1 MKNRFYLITAVI
13 LLLPC
18 TLRAQWSVGLLGG
31 AGYNVHSQDVHYM
44 TDYRILGAAGLN
56 FGLTGQYD
64 VTDWF
69 GLRMDATFTQKNY
82 RHTRADLKEMDYRYR
97 NDYLLVP
104 VLASFRFGGA
114 RLKGFANAG
123 VYGGW
128 WLLCAQRGT
137 EYSSSAVKV
146 FEFSRKVD
154 FNTEKDNRLDLG
166 LAGGLGLEYGIS
178 RHWAIQLEARGYY
191 SLASQVKQY
200 MQVKDY
206 RYDTTVVLQAACLY
220 RF

>member
-1 MKNRFYLITAVI
+1 MKNRFRLIAAVI

-31 AGYNVHSQDVHYM
+31 AGYNVHSQDLHYL
-44 TDYRILGAAGLN
+44 TDYRIQGAPGLH

-64 VTDWF
+64 LTDWF
-69 GLRMDATFTQKNY
+69 GLRMDVTFTQKNY
-82 RHTRADLKEMDYRYR
+82 RQFRADLSEMNYLYR

-128 WLLCAQRGT
+128 WLSCSQQGT
-137 EYSSSAVKV
+137 EFNSFSGKTYD
-146 FEFSRKVD
+146 FSRKVA

-166 LAGGLGLEYGIS
+166 LTGGLGLEYGFS
-178 RHWAIQLEARGYY
+178 RHWAVQLEARGYY
-191 SLASQVKQY
+191 SPTSQVKQY
-200 MQVKDY
+200 MRVKDY
-206 RYDTTVVLQAACLY
+206 RYDTTMVLQAACLY

>member
-1 MKNRFYLITAVI
+1 MKKRIYLIVAMI

-18 TLRAQWSVGLLGG
+18 TLHAQWSVGLLGG

-44 TDYRILGAAGLN
+44 TDYRIQGAAGLH
-56 FGLTGQYD
+56 FGLMGQYD
-64 VTDWF
+64 LTDWLS
-69 GLRMDATFTQKNY
+69 LRADATFTQKTY
-82 RHTRADLKEMDYRYR
+82 RQSRADLAEINFRYR

-114 RLKGFANAG
+114 HVKGFANAG

-128 WLLCAQRGT
+128 WLSCSQQGT
-137 EYSSSAVKV
+137 EYNSFSGKTYD
-146 FEFSRKVD
+146 FSRKVA
-154 FNTEKDNRLDLG
+154 FNAEKDNRLDLG
-166 LAGGLGLEYGIS
+166 LAGGLGLEYGFS
-178 RHWAIQLEARGYY
+178 RHWAVQLEARGYY
-191 SLASQVKQY
+191 GLASQVKQY
-200 MQVKDY
+200 MVVKDY

>member
-18 TLRAQWSVGLLGG
+18 TLRAQWSVGLLG
-31 AGYNVHSQDVHYM
+31 VHYM

-114 RLKGFANAG
+114 RLKGFTNVG

-178 RHWAIQLEARGYY
+178 RHWAVQLEARGYY

>member
-31 AGYNVHSQDVHYM
+31 AGYNVHSQDIHYM

-69 GLRMDATFTQKNY
+69 GLRVDATFTQKNY
-82 RHTRADLKEMDYRYR
+82 RHFRADIKEMDYRYR

-128 WLLCAQRGT
+128 WLLSAQRGT
-137 EYSSSAVKV
+137 EYSSSSGKV
-146 FEFSRKVD
+146 FP
-154 FNTEKDNRLDLG
+154 G
-166 LAGGLGLEYGIS
+166 L
-178 RHWAIQLEARGYY
+178 Q
-191 SLASQVKQY
+191 
-200 MQVKDY
+200 
-206 RYDTTVVLQAACLY
+206 
-220 RF
+220 

>member
-1 MKNRFYLITAVI
+1 MKNRFRLIAAVI

-31 AGYNVHSQDVHYM
+31 AGYNVHSQDLHYL
-44 TDYRILGAAGLN
+44 TDYRIQGAAGLN

-64 VTDWF
+64 LTDWF
-69 GLRMDATFTQKNY
+69 GLRMDVTFTQKNY
-82 RHTRADLKEMDYRYR
+82 RQFRADLSEMDYRYR

-128 WLLCAQRGT
+128 WLSCSQQGT
-137 EYSSSAVKV
+137 EFNSFSGKTYD
-146 FEFSRKVD
+146 FSRKVA
-154 FNTEKDNRLDLG
+154 FNAEKDNRLDLG
-166 LAGGLGLEYGIS
+166 FAGGLGLEYGFT
-178 RHWAIQLEARGYY
+178 RHWAVQLEARGYY
-191 SLASQVKQY
+191 SPTSQVKQY
-200 MQVKDY
+200 MRVKDY
-206 RYDTTVVLQAACLY
+206 RYDTTLVLQAACLY

>member
-1 MKNRFYLITAVI
+1 MI

-44 TDYRILGAAGLN
+44 TDYRIQGAAGLN

-82 RHTRADLKEMDYRYR
+82 RHFRADLKEMDYHYR

-128 WLLCAQRGT
+128 WLLSAQRDT
-137 EYSSSAVKV
+137 EYSSSSGKV
-146 FEFSRKVD
+146 FPGGIHETD
-154 FNTEKDNRLDLG
+154 FLNLNSFTKESSELIQTWTKAFLG
-166 LAGGLGLEYGIS
+166 L
-178 RHWAIQLEARGYY
+178 Q
-191 SLASQVKQY
+191 
-200 MQVKDY
+200 
-206 RYDTTVVLQAACLY
+206 
-220 RF
+220 